1 MGLLI
6 RFIVFLVDAA
16 IAVYVLVAT
25 VSLLGGFVCFL
36 IQAPGAIRS
45 DLERWGREH
54 AAPPRLIR
62 YVPNDAEDYASVL
75 PPPPVLPP
83 PRDPSADGGT

>member
-36 IQAPGAIRS
+36 VQAPSAIRS
-45 DLERWGREH
+45 DLERWRREH

-62 YVPNDAEDYASVL
+62 YVRNDAEDFLSVL
-75 PPPPVLPP
+75 PPPPALPA
-83 PRDPSADGGT
+83 PRDPSTDGST

>member
-1 MGLLI
+1 MGLLV
-6 RFIVFLVDAA
+6 RFIVFLVEAA
-16 IAVYVLVAT
+16 VSAYVLVAT

-45 DLERWGREH
+45 DLERWRREH

-62 YVPNDAEDYASVL
+62 HVPNEAEGLLPVL
-75 PPPPVLPP
+75 PPPPALPP
-83 PRDPSADGGT
+83 PREPSADWST